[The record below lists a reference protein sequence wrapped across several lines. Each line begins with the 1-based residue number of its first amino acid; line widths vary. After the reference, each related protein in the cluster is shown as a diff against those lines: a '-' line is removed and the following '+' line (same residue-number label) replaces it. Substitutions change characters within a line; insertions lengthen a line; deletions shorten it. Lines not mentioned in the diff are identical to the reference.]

1 MSENANAPK
10 SLSVDTDDARKQG
23 DAAVASDEAMRNE
36 EPGASVD
43 RRAAAP
49 SSAGVDARDV
59 AIEAARAAS
68 DKKADDVEVLDLSAL
83 SDVCDYFVLAT
94 GSNTRLVDAVVDEVE
109 EKVAKACGEKPFSIE
124 GRDRKDWIL
133 MDYGSVVVHVFTPE
147 ARDYYRLEKLWG
159 DAPVLNLELD

>member
-1 MSENANAPK
+1 MSENANAPEF
-10 SLSVDTDDARKQG
+10 LSVESADALG
-23 DAAVASDEAMRNE
+23 EDAAAIASPVAARNE

-59 AIEAARAAS
+59 AVEAARAAS
-68 DKKADDVEVLDLSAL
+68 DKKADDVEVLDLTTL

-159 DAPVLNLELD
+159 DAPVLELGLD